1 MDWIKTECAATEAD
15 VRRKQIKKRSLI
27 IKSTMVLLAAVC
39 MVLLLCGN
47 VFAGKDP
54 VTTVITGCEKE
65 LDTYC
70 KNVTM
75 GEGRV
80 LACLYA
86 HGDKL
91 SGRCEYALYDAAAQL
106 ERAIAALTFVAGECK
121 DDLKS
126 YCSDVAIGKGRLL
139 KCLKKHDDKVSD
151 RCKQARKD
159 VGLK

>member
-1 MDWIKTECAATEAD
+1 MIM
-15 VRRKQIKKRSLI
+15 KR
-27 IKSTMVLLAAVC
+27 TMVLLAVVC
-39 MVLLLCGN
+39 MIFLLCGS

-54 VTTVITGCEKE
+54 VTTVTTGCEKE

-86 HGDKL
+86 HSDKL

-106 ERAIAALTFVAGECK
+106 ERAIAALTFVASECK

-126 YCSDVAIGKGRLL
+126 YCSGVAIGKGRLL
-139 KCLKKHDDKVSD
+139 KCL
-151 RCKQARKD
+151 QEA
-159 VGLK
+159 

>member
-1 MDWIKTECAATEAD
+1 MIM
-15 VRRKQIKKRSLI
+15 KR
-27 IKSTMVLLAAVC
+27 MVVLLAVVC
-39 MVLLLCGN
+39 MIFMLCGS

-54 VTTVITGCEKE
+54 VTTVTTGCEKE
-65 LDTYC
+65 LDNYC

-75 GEGRV
+75 GEGRI

-86 HGDKL
+86 HSDKL

-106 ERAIAALTFVAGECK
+106 ERAVSALTYVANECK
-121 DDLKS
+121 DDLKN
-126 YCSDVAIGKGRLL
+126 YCSGVAMGEGRLI

-159 VGLK
+159 AGIK